1 MPWIRRSTASFRF
14 YWILA
19 TIACAMVGVSAGY
32 SWWGESAAVVNIVER
47 ELKNSQVQMRR
58 LEKRIEVLEQHC
70 FTGTT
75 AADDGGNLAGLELQ
89 VDAFQHPLAG
99 EALL

>member
-58 LEKRIEVLEQHC
+58 LEKRIEVLETKLGIESDSDSEPDQ
-70 FTGTT
+70 TVK
-75 AADDGGNLAGLELQ
+75 AY
-89 VDAFQHPLAG
+89 
-99 EALL
+99 